1 MSISFDDLSPNQ
13 IKEIHEYLNFELHR
27 RREIRGEVSGEMKDL
42 LEEKI
47 NTSQV
52 YAGTEAVELLENS
65 LPKTISR
72 ILDVEL
78 THQRNINSNLISKIL
93 HEAQEIDLFLQ
104 LNVPELNNEEL
115 TDAANLLSAKIMLEG
130 ESVIKRAALGGSVN
144 VKNKEPAVVEKKVEE
159 KKEAEQEIDY
169 EAMNLEN
176 ERLRAKLTKNKRE
189 WEEFIEAQKKL
200 KDLNVE
206 FHKLKEQL
214 GEA

>member
-78 THQRNINSNLISKIL
+78 AHQRNINSNLISKIL

-169 EAMNLEN
+169 EAINLEN